1 MARTQESP
9 WATASRIGLV
19 TGAALGVLFGAAGIV
34 PIVVAVPAGAALGL
48 VVGSVAGL
56 QRHPPG
62 RHAG

>member
-1 MARTQESP
+1 MARSHDTA

-19 TGAALGVLFGAAGIV
+19 TGAALGVLFGAAGLV
-34 PIVVAVPAGAALGL
+34 PVVLAVPAGAALGL

-56 QRHPPG
+56 NRHPPN